1 MKLYPKHHIQI
12 ICRDLARKIIL
23 LTVIILPFIFFSC
36 RQKAPPPKQEIV
48 KTPEQMKETVPD
60 VIRAIVGQ
68 MSDNGNKMDS
78 VSVLQPDVVRY
89 LYDKNNDQARW
100 SREAKWTPAGSLL
113 IKFIENAR
121 LYGLFPEDYHYENI
135 STINRQF
142 EIDSEA
148 RKDAVRWSKADVLL
162 TDGLLQIIKD
172 VKLGRLQK
180 DSITLRTDSVLT
192 KEFYEQQVDNI
203 IQSISVTRIIDSL
216 EPAVKEYHELK
227 EGIKNFLDSAEFK
240 DYTNVPYPVTD
251 SAAYTLSLR
260 TRLFEEGLLD
270 SLTDSLHVP
279 NAIKKYQGKMKLK
292 VDGKAGGETIR
303 SLNLTDKVK
312 FVRIALSLDKYK
324 MLPAKMP
331 EKYVW
336 VNLAGYYMQLKDS
349 DTVRIQS
356 KVVIGKPLTRTPE
369 LTSSISE
376 MITYP
381 QWSVPQSI
389 IVKEFLPALKKDPG
403 YLAKKGFSLLDMK
416 NEEVDPFF
424 VDWSKYKLGIPYK
437 IVQGSGDDNALGIMK
452 FNFPNKYAVYLHDT
466 NQRYLF
472 AQSAR
477 AFSHGCVRVQEWQK
491 LSNYILQNDST
502 YVISMNNS
510 SFTKSDSVS
519 KWLDKKEKHYIPVKF
534 RIPLFIRYFTCEG
547 RDGKIV
553 FYDDIYD
560 EDRKLE
566 EKYFAGK

>member
-1 MKLYPKHHIQI
+1 MKLYTKHHKHI
-12 ICRDLARKIIL
+12 IRRNLTGKITLFLA
-23 LTVIILPFIFFSC
+23 VILPFVLSC
-36 RQKAPPPKQEIV
+36 HQKSPPPKQEIV
-48 KTPEQMKETVPD
+48 NTPEQMKETVPD

-68 MSDNGNKMDS
+68 MSDNGGKMDT
-78 VSVLQPDVVRY
+78 VSILQPEVVRY
-89 LYDKNNDQARW
+89 LYDKNDDKARW

-113 IKFIENAR
+113 IKFMENAR
-121 LYGLFPEDYHYENI
+121 LYGLFPEDYHFENI
-135 STINRQF
+135 SVIRQQF
-142 EIDSEA
+142 EFDTEA

-180 DSITLRTDSVLT
+180 DSITLRTDSALT
-192 KEFYEQQVDNI
+192 KEFYEQQLENI

-216 EPAVKEYHELK
+216 EPSVKQYHDLK
-227 EGIKNFLDSAEFK
+227 DGIKDFLDSAKFR
-240 DYTNVPYPVTD
+240 DYTSVPYPVTD
-251 SAAYTLSLR
+251 SASYKLALR

-270 SLTDSLHVP
+270 SLSDSLQIP

-303 SLNLTDKVK
+303 SLNLTDKDK
-312 FVRIALSLDKYK
+312 FIRIALSLDKYK
-324 MLPAKMP
+324 MLPPKMP

-336 VNLAGYYMQLKDS
+336 VNLAGFYMQLKDS
-349 DTVRIQS
+349 DTVRISS
-356 KVVIGKPLTRTPE
+356 KVVVGKPLTRTPE

-389 IVKEFLPALKKDPG
+389 IVKEFLPELKKDPG
-403 YLAKKGFSLLDMK
+403 YLARKGFSLLDMK
-416 NEEVDPFF
+416 NEEVDPYF

-452 FNFPNKYAVYLHDT
+452 FNFPNRYAVYLHDT

-472 AQSAR
+472 AQSSR
-477 AFSHGCVRVQEWQK
+477 ALSHGCVRVQEWQK
-491 LSNYILQNDST
+491 LCNYILHNDST
-502 YVISMNNS
+502 YITSLGNNN
-510 SFTKSDSVS
+510 FTKADSVS
-519 KWLDKKEKHYIPVKF
+519 KWLVKKEKHFIPVKF

-547 RDGKIV
+547 KDGKIV
-553 FYDDIYD
+553 FYDDVYD
-560 EDRKLE
+560 EDRRLKE
-566 EKYFAGK
+566 RYFAGK

>member
-1 MKLYPKHHIQI
+1 M
-12 ICRDLARKIIL
+12 AA
-23 LTVIILPFIFFSC
+23 ILPFIFLSC
-36 RQKAPPPKQEIV
+36 HENVPPPKQEIV

-60 VIRAIVGQ
+60 VIKAIVNQ
-68 MSDNGNKMDS
+68 MSDNGNKLDTIS
-78 VSVLQPDVVRY
+78 ILQPEVIKY
-89 LYDKNNDQARW
+89 LYDKNNDEARW
-100 SREAKWTPAGSLL
+100 SREAQWTPVGGLL

-121 LYGLFPEDYHYENI
+121 LYGLFPEDYHFENI
-135 STINRQF
+135 SAINHQF
-142 EIDSEA
+142 EADSEA

-180 DSITLRTDSVLT
+180 DSITLRIDSAIT
-192 KEFYEQQVDNI
+192 KEFYEEQVDDV
-203 IQSISVTRIIDSL
+203 IQFLSITRVIDSL
-216 EPAVKEYHELK
+216 EPAVKQYHDLK
-227 EGIKNFLDSAEFK
+227 EGIKNFLDSAQFN
-240 DYTNVPYPVTD
+240 DYTDVPYPVTD
-251 SAAYTLSLR
+251 SAAYKLALR

-279 NAIKKYQGKMKLK
+279 NAIKKYQAKMKLK

-312 FVRIALSLDKYK
+312 FARIALSLDKYK
-324 MLPAKMP
+324 MLPEKMP

-336 VNLAGYYMQLKDS
+336 VNLAGYYMQLSDS

-369 LTSSISE
+369 LTSSISQ
-376 MITYP
+376 MVTYP

-389 IVKEFLPALKKDPG
+389 IVKEFLPELKKDPG
-403 YLAKKGFSLLDMK
+403 YLARKGFSLLDMK
-416 NEEVDPFF
+416 NEEVDPYF

-472 AQSAR
+472 TQSAR

-491 LSNYILQNDST
+491 LTNYILQNDST
-502 YVISMNNS
+502 YVTSLGNS
-510 SFTKSDSVS
+510 SFTRLDSVS
-519 KWLDKKEKHYIPVKF
+519 KWLDKKEKHFIPVKF

-547 RDGKIV
+547 KDGKIV
-553 FYDDIYD
+553 FYDDVYD
-560 EDRKLE
+560 EDRRLR